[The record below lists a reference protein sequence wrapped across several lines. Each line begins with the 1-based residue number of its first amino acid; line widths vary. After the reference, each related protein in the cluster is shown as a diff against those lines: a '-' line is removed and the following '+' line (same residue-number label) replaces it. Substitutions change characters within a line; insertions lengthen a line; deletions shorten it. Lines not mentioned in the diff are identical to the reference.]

1 MSPNDWINITALEK
15 ALGKLDQP
23 LPSNIQTQLNQIGES
38 LKTDFTK
45 IAEIDEIA
53 QSYPPLKE
61 IYQKERIALRDNAG
75 ERNKGLPP
83 LPLTQET
90 TTELTNAAINTFTAK
105 DSVTAA
111 KTQPNILQKIWQLI
125 KKS

>member
-1 MSPNDWINITALEK
+1 MNDNDTQNLTALLN
-15 ALGKLDQP
+15 ALKKLNKP
-23 LPSNIQTQLNQIGES
+23 LPPDIQSQINQIGET
-38 LKTDFTK
+38 LKTDPTNINIDT
-45 IAEIDEIA
+45 IAED
-53 QSYPPLKE
+53 YPPLDE
-61 IYQKERIALRDNAG
+61 VYQDELTNLEKHAG